1 MSNNMVV
8 VFGTSYS
15 LTGMYDNLLE
25 QKQQGGVALRLL
37 PS

>member
-1 MSNNMVV
+1 MAV
-8 VFGTSYS
+8 VFGNSSS
-15 LTGMYDNLLE
+15 LTGMYDNLLK